1 MKYLSSDSV
10 HSRWDRDLDP
20 VLTIVE
26 GETVLIET
34 RDTSD
39 NQIYPGFTMRDHLM
53 MPKAIFLR

>member
-1 MKYLSSDSV
+1 MNYLSSDSV
-10 HSRWDRDLDP
+10 HACWDRDLDP
-20 VLTIVE
+20 LLTIVE

-39 NQIYPGFTMRDHLM
+39 NQNHPGFTMRDHLM